1 MRNVNYLAYDVQL
14 QKTQIHGLNADSI
27 GLKPMVVLE
36 AWANAYGTGIQGSR
50 NAFKQARA
58 GRQKLP
64 VLVDPFRQIY
74 FFPTLSPSSMDCVW
88 INAAQILSVK
98 PEGLGCRIAF
108 VDHSILCLSLGP
120 RSIKRQLKRIETM
133 RQRITLNVF
142 AEGVLSPRF
151 P

>member
-1 MRNVNYLAYDVQL
+1 MRTVNYLAYDIQT
-14 QKTQIHGLNADSI
+14 QKTRLYGLTNDAI

-36 AWANAYGTGIQGSR
+36 AWANAYGTGLQGSR
-50 NAFKQARA
+50 NAFKQAQA

-64 VLVDPFRQIY
+64 VLIDPFRQIY
-74 FFPTLSPSSMDCVW
+74 FFPTVSPASMDCVW
-88 INAAQILSVK
+88 INAAQIASVK

-108 VDHSILCLSLGP
+108 IDHSILSLTLGP

-133 RQRITLNVF
+133 RQSITRNVF
-142 AEGVLSPRF
+142 ADGVLTPRF

>member
-14 QKTQIHGLNADSI
+14 QKTQLHGLNADSI

-133 RQRITLNVF
+133 RQRITRNVF